1 MFRSLNVA
9 ATGMAA
15 QQSRLEGISH
25 NIANSNTVGFK
36 RGRIEFQDLLYNT
49 VRHPGAA
56 TGDTTNAPIGV
67 QYGSGVRVAGL
78 AQVHEQGSFQTTDN
92 PLDLSVEGQGFF
104 MVQREDGTLAYTR
117 NGAFRANA
125 EGMIVTS
132 DGLPLDPPI
141 TIPENSMNVSIAP
154 NGTVSVQLPGEEVPI
169 EVGELMMATF
179 VNPGGL
185 RAVGHNLY
193 ERTIASGEAQF
204 GSPGEDGIGT
214 IMQGALEQSNVDMVE
229 EMVNLISA
237 QRSYEINSRV
247 ISSADQMLKSATDMS
262 R

>member
-1 MFRSLNVA
+1 MFRSLHVA

-36 RGRIEFQDLLYNT
+36 RGRVEFQDLLYQT
-49 VRHPGAA
+49 VRNPGAS
-56 TGDTTNAPIGV
+56 TGDVNYTPIGI
-67 QYGSGVRVAGL
+67 QYGSGVRVSGA
-78 AQVHEQGSFQTTDN
+78 AQVHEQGTFQTTDN
-92 PLDLSVEGQGFF
+92 TLDLAVEGQGFF
-104 MVQREDGTLAYTR
+104 VVQREDGTLAYTR

-125 EGMIVTS
+125 EGQVVNS

-141 TIPENSMNVSIAP
+141 TLPDNAAGI
-154 NGTVSVQLPGEEVPI
+154 TVGSDGRVTAQLPGDDAPI
-169 EVGELMMATF
+169 EFGQIMTATF
-179 VNPGGL
+179 INPAGL
-185 RAVGHNLY
+185 RAVGHNLF
-193 ERTIASGEAQF
+193 ERTIASGDPQF
-204 GSPGEDGIGT
+204 GEPGEEGRGT

-229 EMVNLISA
+229 EMVNLIST

-247 ISSADQMLKSATDMS
+247 ISSADEMLRKVGEM

>member
-49 VRHPGAA
+49 VRNPGAA
-56 TGDTTNAPIGV
+56 TGDTTMAPIGV
-67 QYGSGVRVAGL
+67 QYGSGVRVSGL
-78 AQVHEQGSFQTTDN
+78 AQVHEQGSFQTTEN
-92 PLDLSVEGQGFF
+92 PLDLSVEGRGFF
-104 MVQREDGTLAYTR
+104 TVQREDGTLAYTR
-117 NGAFRANA
+117 NGAFRASSD
-125 EGMIVTS
+125 GTIVTS
-132 DGLPLDPPI
+132 DGLPLDPPV
-141 TIPENSMNVSIAP
+141 TIPENSASVSISP
-154 NGTVSVQLPGEEVPI
+154 NGTVSVQLPGEEIPVD
-169 EVGELMMATF
+169 VGQIMMASF
-179 VNPGGL
+179 VNPSGL
-185 RAVGHNLY
+185 RAVGHNLF
-193 ERTIASGEAQF
+193 ERTVASGDPQF
-204 GSPGEDGIGT
+204 GEPGEDGIGT

-247 ISSADQMLKSATDMS
+247 ISSADQMLKAATDMS

>member
-1 MFRSLNVA
+1 MFRSLHVA

-36 RGRIEFQDLLYNT
+36 RGRVEFQDLLYQT
-49 VRHPGAA
+49 VKNPGAIS
-56 TGDTTNAPIGV
+56 GDVNYSPIGI
-67 QYGSGVRVAGL
+67 QYGSGVRVSGL
-78 AQVHEQGSFQTTDN
+78 AQVHEQGAFKPTDN
-92 PLDLSVEGQGFF
+92 PLDLAVEGRGFF
-104 MVQREDGTLAYTR
+104 VVQREDGTLAYTR
-117 NGAFRANA
+117 NGAFRADA
-125 EGMIVTS
+125 SGQIVTS

-141 TIPENSMNVSIAP
+141 TLPEDAAGVSISP
-154 NGTVSVQLPGEEVPI
+154 DGTVTAQLPGDETPVEFGQI
-169 EVGELMMATF
+169 MTATF
-179 VNPGGL
+179 INPAGL
-185 RAVGHNLY
+185 RALGHNLY
-193 ERTIASGEAQF
+193 ERTIASGEPQF
-204 GSPGEDGIGT
+204 GEPGEDGRGT

-247 ISSADQMLKSATDMS
+247 ISSADEMLRKVSEM